1 MDWHKYSLRLGA
13 AVILLAIGL
22 RLLPGMLNMAVGVLS
37 RPEVASFLV
46 YLETGYILRPVPEE
60 TAPPVTDPPR
70 ESRPEAAVESMARLP
85 AFSPEDT
92 ELVKLKYHAQLKPDL
107 EKLLC
112 QDLNWDLTGEGPTVL
127 ILHSHATESYTKSK
141 GESYKESS
149 DYRTLNENYNM
160 LSIGAYLEEKLK
172 EGGLS
177 VVHAKDLHDYPSYSG
192 SYVNSRKTV
201 QAYLKKYPTIQLVLD
216 LHRDAAD
223 DGFGGQ
229 MDTSATVDGKESARL
244 MMVVGTNAGGMN
256 HPNWEDNLAL
266 AMKLHVVLEKR
277 FPGLCRT
284 ISFRKQRF
292 NQDLS
297 PGALLIEVGA
307 AGNTHAEALVAA
319 DALARG
325 ILELARGSATSD
337 SAG

>member
-1 MDWHKYSLRLGA
+1 MEDKALQVGAAVLTLALLLRLGGTWSRGQEELGRTLLFLSSGRLVTETLPSETEADPGPVPAEPVEEAA
-13 AVILLAIGL
+13 AVPVFGESEESFVQVNAAWEVDVLPLLEEPLQWNL
-22 RLLPGMLNMAVGVLS
+22 RAD
-37 RPEVASFLV
+37 A
-46 YLETGYILRPVPEE
+46 
-60 TAPPVTDPPR
+60 
-70 ESRPEAAVESMARLP
+70 
-85 AFSPEDT
+85 
-92 ELVKLKYHAQLKPDL
+92 
-107 EKLLC
+107 
-112 QDLNWDLTGEGPTVL
+112 PTVL

-172 EGGLS
+172 EGGLG